1 MEVKIGVIQVA
12 RELVF
17 ESNQKP
23 EEIQKLVRE
32 AISSG
37 EALSLVDDKGRTVV
51 VPIDKLAY
59 LEIGEQ
65 SERRVGFG
73 AL

>member
-1 MEVKIGVIQVA
+1 MEIKIGVTNVA

-32 AISSG
+32 SIANG
-37 EALSLVDDKGRTVV
+37 DLLTLADEKGRIVC

-65 SERRVGFG
+65 FERRVGFG